1 MSYAQIRSRL
11 RSGRPLVVDADV
23 GASLRA
29 LGVDLDCPGALGA
42 VLRKDP
48 DTVRGHHET
57 EATRRVDVLSALTAD
72 TTPRALAE
80 VGMEHRSAML
90 TGQAVEL
97 ALEAAEVAP
106 KPVAVAGVLG
116 SDLVTAIERSRFE
129 AETREHALRISIAGP
144 ELIVVRGMGTA
155 PELRFAVAAAC
166 ETGLPTWA
174 VVDLEMS
181 SERHIEQL
189 LGSLCEAGAE
199 AVLFE
204 VASIEQGLERVK
216 RVQGCGVNVVPGVL
230 LAAGPQALRGFPEP
244 LVAGWVNRSL
254 ELTEAGARIVGG
266 GAGTTESHTHALAT
280 ALGELH
286 PSLPPSAP
294 GSGSINGSGSANGT
308 GSANGSG
315 RAGARA

>member
-1 MSYAQIRSRL
+1 MPYAQIRSRL
-11 RSGRPLVVDADV
+11 RSGRPLVVDADI

-42 VLRKDP
+42 VLRREP
-48 DTVRGHHET
+48 DIVRGHHLT

-97 ALEAAEVAP
+97 ALEATELAP

-129 AETREHALRISIAGP
+129 FETREHALRISIAGP
-144 ELIVVRGMGTA
+144 ELIMVRGMGTA
-155 PELRFAVAAAC
+155 PELRFAVAASC

-189 LGSLCEAGAE
+189 LGALCEEGAE

-204 VASIEQGLERVK
+204 VASIEQGLERVQ
-216 RVQGCGVNVVPGVL
+216 RVVDSGVKVVPGVL
-230 LAAGPQALRGFPEP
+230 LAAGSQALRGFPEP

-266 GAGTTESHTHALAT
+266 GAGTTEAHTHALAT

-294 GSGSINGSGSANGT
+294 GSAGGSANGFGN
-308 GSANGSG
+308 GSASGSG